1 MANQLF
7 PELITNNK
15 TTGESFIPNQHDT
28 NDPPAYFVMF
38 GNDQTSFS
46 SGLVNGDFEEGNL
59 SGFIT
64 EGDGRVITQLGSIGP
79 YGGSF
84 MGIIS
89 TGLGFTVDQGSIS
102 QTFCLTASQTT
113 LQLNWYF
120 LSEEFLEYVG
130 SIYQDYF
137 QIILIDQSGNSHTL
151 FYKAIDD
158 IYNEYTLTYLS
169 PGIVFDQGDVY
180 GTGWLN
186 LSLDISAYAGQSI
199 TLVFKSGDVG
209 DSIYDTA
216 ILLDNIEIK

>member
-1 MANQLF
+1 
-7 PELITNNK
+7 
-15 TTGESFIPNQHDT
+15 
-28 NDPPAYFVMF
+28 
-38 GNDQTSFS
+38 
-46 SGLVNGDFEEGNL
+46 
-59 SGFIT
+59 
-64 EGDGRVITQLGSIGP
+64 
-79 YGGSF
+79 

-102 QTFCLTASQTT
+102 QTFCLTTSQTT

-169 PGIVFDQGDVY
+169 PGIVFDRGDVY